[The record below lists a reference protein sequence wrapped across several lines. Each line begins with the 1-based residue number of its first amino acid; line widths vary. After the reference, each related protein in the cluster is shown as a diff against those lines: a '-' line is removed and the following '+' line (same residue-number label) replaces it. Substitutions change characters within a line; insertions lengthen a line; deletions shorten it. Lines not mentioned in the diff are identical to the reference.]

1 VLVDFVRGLR
11 LLRLFWGVDG
21 FAYIGAD
28 VVILRNGGHCRC
40 LCGYAFGWSVILEF
54 AKGSEVDGRTML
66 TRVL

>member
-1 VLVDFVRGLR
+1 MAPSIMNR
-11 LLRLFWGVDG
+11 LLYCGYFWGGDG

-40 LCGYAFGWSVILEF
+40 LCGYAVGWSVILEF

-66 TRVL
+66 VEVL